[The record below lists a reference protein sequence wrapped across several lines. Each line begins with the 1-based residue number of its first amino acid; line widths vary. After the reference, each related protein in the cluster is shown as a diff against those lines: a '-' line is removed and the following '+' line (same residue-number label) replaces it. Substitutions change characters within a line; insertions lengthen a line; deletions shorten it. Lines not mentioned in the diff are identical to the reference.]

1 MNTTNSM
8 ISFRHEIGLR
18 FLKFVNILYMVIPFA
33 IAWMI
38 YYDHM
43 TAVQYYWKGDI
54 AIIGIY
60 FLLYCYFG
68 KTYDAFLISHYR
80 IFDIVS
86 YPALLSSSHKC
97 LVMPA
102 ATLWKHLRKLIT
114 KLLVLIKSSYRITRV
129 HQQKVFFV
137 VFISRSISH
146 RQSL

>member
-80 IFDIVS
+80 IFDIVAS
-86 YPALLSSSHKC
+86 QTLSVFLCDCAFYVGIFVLAKGF
-97 LVMPA
+97 VNP
-102 ATLWKHLRKLIT
+102 IP
-114 KLLVLIKSSYRITRV
+114 LLVL
-129 HQQKVFFV
+129 FV
-137 VFISRSISH
+137 DQIALSIIWTS
-146 RQSL
+146 